1 MRLFEIC
8 LGAAAGR
15 DAKTPPGSRAAV
27 PVGCRGAAE
36 LGALGR
42 LELHRCWEGLGLGR
56 VLGQC
61 YGGQLSVQRALR
73 AFLSYTLLLLGRE
86 GPASGNRPFHH
97 HLPVLAHASPP
108 KCQFWG
114 AKGRH
119 TWVSSLPSSHPHKLL
134 AWEQKILI
142 FFSFQASCHAASP
155 HLPRGCTRHGW
166 LAGMGVPGAAGLQH
180 HPQGQQD
187 GDRAVP
193 GEPDPA
199 VPLATALGKLRQAQ
213 PGGAGVVGPAAW
225 DGMAGMGGRGRG
237 EGHRCCGCVEPH
249 RPVSPLTGEDR
260 WAMGRTGC
268 PALPYQPLPRVHA
281 LRCRAR
287 AVAQAPSLCVLR
299 HLAPSTFVRAPP
311 LCTLHHLARSII
323 SHAPP
328 SCVLHLCTRFIVG
341 HAPSLRTLLCKL
353 HRCARSVFVDAAARV
368 FRRQRTLRRCAPSF
382 AIPAC
387 GH

>member
-1 MRLFEIC
+1 MPKPP
-8 LGAAAGR
+8 LGAALPSLWGVEGPLNWEHWEGWSCIGAGRAWGWAGCLVNVMGASSAFRGPCVPSCPTPFYCWAGR
-15 DAKTPPGSRAAV
+15 DQHQGTARFTIIS
-27 PVGCRGAAE
+27 
-36 LGALGR
+36 
-42 LELHRCWEGLGLGR
+42 
-56 VLGQC
+56 
-61 YGGQLSVQRALR
+61 
-73 AFLSYTLLLLGRE
+73 
-86 GPASGNRPFHH
+86 
-97 HLPVLAHASPP
+97 PVLAHASPP

-328 SCVLHLCTRFIVG
+328 SRVLHLCTRFIVG